1 MVLMPAVPIIAAV
14 ATIGSAIDQRNRA
27 ERAEKEYKNSLL
39 SRGEAEQRAND
50 SLSSVYDKHLND
62 TLAALDKG
70 AASRGFYGQAPAD
83 AYKRSTAAQIEGD
96 RGSAIAKL
104 ATDMQGQT
112 AAQAAQQ
119 AQLAVQSAQQQSNQ
133 RYQQAMATGYY
144 PTGTGIWGTIGTIAN
159 NWGNLFGGQ
168 KPQATSGG
176 IGGNIVM
183 SPDGKVGYQNG
194 NFGLGNLNAGNM
206 FGSNPYYHSD
216 FNTNMNSGIDFS
228 GILKGGSWK
237 SNNPLDK
244 IYSW

>member
-1 MVLMPAVPIIAAV
+1 MGTAAAIIGLA
-14 ATIGSAIDQRNRA
+14 SAIDNHNRADRA
-27 ERAEKEYKNSLL
+27 EREYKNSLL

-50 SLSSVYDKHLND
+50 SLSSVYDKHLNN

-119 AQLAVQSAQQQSNQ
+119 AQLAIQSAQQQANQ
-133 RYQQAMATGYY
+133 QYQQAMATGYY
-144 PTGTGIWGTIGTIAN
+144 PTGTGIWGTLGTIAN
-159 NWGNLFGGQ
+159 NWGNLFGQ
-168 KPQATSGG
+168 KSQATSGG

-183 SPDGKVGYQNG
+183 GPDGKIGYSNS
-194 NFGLGNLNAGNM
+194 NYGLGSLNTGNM
-206 FGSNPYYHSD
+206 FGSSSYPYINSD
-216 FNTNMNSGIDFS
+216 FNTNTDTGIDFS
-228 GILKGGSWK
+228 GILKNGSWK
-237 SNNPLDK
+237 STNPLDK
-244 IYSW
+244 INLSW